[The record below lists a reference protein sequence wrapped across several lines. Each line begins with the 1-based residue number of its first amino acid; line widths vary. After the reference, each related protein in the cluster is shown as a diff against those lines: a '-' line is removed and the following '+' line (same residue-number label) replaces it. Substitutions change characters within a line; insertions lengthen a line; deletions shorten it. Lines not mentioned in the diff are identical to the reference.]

1 MMLAM
6 MQRPDWFIGGAEG
19 VATAIEGIGIL
30 IVLFGGLLALVGY
43 AHDAWQVPKGESYEG
58 AYRDLRR
65 RLGRA
70 ILLGLEF
77 LVAADIIGTVLVS
90 PTLANAAALGV
101 VVLIRTFLSWSLELE
116 IDGRWP
122 WQKNPSTLTSTPPPP
137 DRSGSALK

>member
-1 MMLAM
+1 MP
-6 MQRPDWFIGGAEG
+6 Q
-19 VATAIEGIGIL
+19 
-30 IVLFGGLLALVGY
+30 
-43 AHDAWQVPKGESYEG
+43 GESYEA

-77 LVAADIIGTVLVS
+77 LVAADIIGSVLVS

-101 VVLIRTFLSWSLELE
+101 VVVIRTFLSWSLELE

-122 WQKNPSTLTSTPPPP
+122 WQKDPPAPPST
-137 DRSGSALK
+137 

>member
-1 MMLAM
+1 MSLAT
-6 MQRPDWFIGGAEG
+6 MQRPEWFISGAEG

-30 IVLFGGLLALVGY
+30 IVLFGGLLALAGY
-43 AHDAWQVPKGESYEG
+43 ARDALRMPEGSSYEA

-122 WQKNPSTLTSTPPPP
+122 WQKNSPPQTPT
-137 DRSGSALK
+137 